1 MILKLIKKIIFSL
14 SKSLLQDAMEVLQIK
29 KAQASLLQ
37 SAMDSLTHTA
47 SHDLFQIATVKLRST
62 DTRLIRTPRY

>member
-37 SAMDSLTHTA
+37 SAMDSLLHT
-47 SHDLFQIATVKLRST
+47 LPVTIYFKLRQSNSAL
-62 DTRLIRTPRY
+62 RIPA